1 MPDRPKRHHTV
12 PKFHL
17 RGFAARTRLEAVNVH
32 TGVRHS
38 TNISDA
44 TAESNF
50 YTVQEYLPD
59 PTYFE
64 SALSEVEASAA
75 ALYREIVGGTWP
87 LEPPDRVAFAEF
99 MTLQFLR
106 VQSHRTQMHNV
117 IAAELHALAEA
128 EPDEFRRILALP
140 GVPAGID
147 LDSGNLPSL
156 ISSAVHV
163 RQINLLLPQLVGH
176 LLRRPWEIVR
186 FEHPSLLT
194 SDEPLTPLPN
204 PDEHQDVGLGLD
216 NSWVLV
222 FPLTR
227 KIAILMFR
235 DPMRSI
241 SDRTSETIVQ
251 GGFDFSRFGD
261 GESSRLFNMNTVM
274 HAHRFVFHHPDD
286 RHLLPDNVTELSK
299 RGGRINFN
307 DIPDGLLPS
316 A

>member
-17 RGFAARTRLEAVNVH
+17 RGFAAETRLEAVNVQ

-38 TNISDA
+38 TNVSDA

-50 YTVQEYLPD
+50 YTVPEYLPD

-64 SALSEVEASAA
+64 SALSKTEASAA
-75 ALYREIVGGTWP
+75 ALYRKIVSGVWP
-87 LEPPDRVAFAEF
+87 LERLDRAAFAEF

-106 VQSHRTQMHNV
+106 VQSHRIQMHNV
-117 IAAELHALAEA
+117 IAAELRAIAESK
-128 EPDEFRRILALP
+128 PDEFRRILGLP
-140 GVPAGID
+140 GAPVGID
-147 LDSGNLPSL
+147 LVSRDLPL
-156 ISSAVHV
+156 LVTSAVHV
-163 RQINLLLPQLVGH
+163 RQIDVLLPQLVGH
-176 LLRRPWEIVR
+176 LLRRPWEVVR
-186 FEHPSLLT
+186 FDKPSLLT

-204 PDEHQDVGLGLD
+204 PKEQQDVGLGLE

-227 KIAILMFR
+227 EIAILMFR

-241 SDRTSETIVQ
+241 IDDTAESIVH
-251 GGFDFSRFGD
+251 GDFDFSRIGD

-299 RGGRINFN
+299 RGGRINFD
-307 DIPDGLLPS
+307 DIPEGLRPS
-316 A
+316 D